1 LTSFYRRFAKDFNT
15 LATPLTKIV
24 KKSFGF
30 KWGIE
35 QDNAFNLLKEKLC
48 STPLLALPDFI
59 KAFEIE
65 CDTLVIDIEVVLI
78 QDK

>member
-1 LTSFYRRFAKDFNT
+1 LTSFYKYFAKDFCT
-15 LATPLTKIV
+15 LATDLTKIV

-30 KWGIE
+30 KWKIE

-48 STPLLALPDFI
+48 STPLLALPDLI

-65 CDTLVIDIEVVLI
+65 CDALRIGIEVVLI
-78 QDK
+78 

>member
-1 LTSFYRRFAKDFNT
+1 LTSFYRRFAKDFCT
-15 LATPLTKIV
+15 LATHLTKIV

-30 KWGIE
+30 KWKIE

-48 STPLLALPDFI
+48 STPLLALPDLI

-65 CDTLVIDIEVVLI
+65 CDALRIGIEVVLI
-78 QDK
+78 